1 MQVEKVLVTTD
12 FSEAANAA
20 VAVAQAFAA
29 RFGATLSVLHVHE
42 PAPTLQERLIPKGS
56 ARHADAKA
64 HAESRLA
71 ELATQLRLE
80 DVSLYVVSDP
90 SPIEGILKH
99 VEAEGIDV
107 VVMAA
112 HGHTA
117 LERLLVGSVTERV
130 VRHAPCAVLT
140 VKPGQRP
147 LG

>member
-1 MQVEKVLVTTD
+1 MQVGKVLVTTD

-20 VAVAQAFAA
+20 IGVAHGFAE
-29 RFGATLSVLHVHE
+29 RFGASLSLLHVHE
-42 PAPTLQERLIPKGS
+42 PAPTLQERLLPKGS
-56 ARHADAKA
+56 VRHADAKA

-71 ELATQLRLE
+71 ALASKLGLE
-80 DVSLYVVSDP
+80 NVALHVVMDP

-99 VEAEGIDV
+99 VDAESVDV
-107 VVMAA
+107 VVMAT

-140 VKPGQRP
+140 VKPGRRP